1 MNIEEANISE
11 LSKRK
16 QAIISQF
23 IGREVIS
30 KAITE
35 DLIERDNENNSED
48 IVTKTLKELELKK
61 GVEPG
66 EDDKWMTLKGKRISL
81 TKENIDL
88 KKGELANISDI
99 EILKNFK
106 DISISEEEADK
117 YGAELVKRKLIDL
130 KTGEI
135 EKALKNNLEKKG

>member
-1 MNIEEANISE
+1 MDIEGANISE
-11 LSKRK
+11 LNRRK
-16 QAIISQF
+16 QAIFSQF

-35 DLIERDNENNSED
+35 DHIERDSED
-48 IVTKTLKELELKK
+48 IVTKTLKEFELKK
-61 GVEPG
+61 GVVVEE
-66 EDDKWMTLKGKRISL
+66 EDKRWMTLKGKKISL
-81 TKENIDL
+81 KEENLDL
-88 KKGELANISDI
+88 KKGELVDI
-99 EILKNFK
+99 PDTEILKNFQ

-135 EKALKNNLEKKG
+135 KSSK